1 LPQGEIVTLVVVDRP
16 PSELRGNPRN
26 ARTHSGK
33 QISQIE
39 ASITQ
44 FGFTNP
50 ILIDENNVI
59 IAGHGRLEA
68 ARNLGLTLIP
78 TITLSHLT
86 VAQKR
91 ALTLADNKLA
101 LNAGWDI
108 ELLAGELH
116 ELSLPDVDFDIGIT
130 GFETAEVDV
139 IIAGAV
145 VAKADPLDRVDAIDR
160 SEPPIARAGDIW
172 LLGDHRL
179 LCGDA
184 LEPASYASLMAGEVA
199 QMSIT
204 DPPYNVEVDVHI
216 GGRGAIKHAEFE
228 MASGE
233 MSQAEFEAFLRSAFE
248 LMARHLTDGAIAMGG
263 PT

>member
-1 LPQGEIVTLVVVDRP
+1 MTSPERACIGAAAKNLMPFSRICDRCRP
-16 PSELRGNPRN
+16 
-26 ARTHSGK
+26 
-33 QISQIE
+33 
-39 ASITQ
+39 
-44 FGFTNP
+44 
-50 ILIDENNVI
+50 
-59 IAGHGRLEA
+59 
-68 ARNLGLTLIP
+68 
-78 TITLSHLT
+78 
-86 VAQKR
+86 
-91 ALTLADNKLA
+91 
-101 LNAGWDI
+101 
-108 ELLAGELH
+108 
-116 ELSLPDVDFDIGIT
+116 
-130 GFETAEVDV
+130 DV